1 MATSLSRW
9 ITFGYACAKPPAIR
23 YPMPDNNFNNL
34 LAEAI
39 SALNTP
45 NFTPKL
51 MRVIRTLFHFDCA
64 VILGYREGK
73 HPIYLYD
80 SIENERELLFQRYL
94 TDSFQNDPFFL
105 KLNETKQQGIFTLK
119 AVARKGVDFNSYCEQ
134 FYHQTGWKDELS
146 MLVEVESGRW
156 VMLYFGYMTDGKYFS
171 QQQINKLKPYFPII
185 QSLCQQHWKQTE
197 FTFSE
202 PVFAQSAYSG
212 SMRLA
217 IEQALAT
224 FGVESLTRREQEV
237 ASLLAQGFDTKEIAA
252 RLHLVQGTVKNHRK
266 RIYSK
271 LNVSSL
277 SELFQLFLNH
287 LILHSR

>member
-1 MATSLSRW
+1 
-9 ITFGYACAKPPAIR
+9 
-23 YPMPDNNFNNL
+23 MPDNNFNNL

-94 TDSFQNDPFFL
+94 TNTFQNDPFFL
-105 KLNETKQQGIFTLK
+105 KLNECKQQGIFTLK
-119 AVARKGVDFNSYCEQ
+119 DVARKGVDFQSYCEQ

-146 MLVEVESGRW
+146 MLIEVEPGRW
-156 VMLYFGYMTDGKYFS
+156 VMLYFGYMQEGQRFS
-171 QQQINKLKPYFPII
+171 QQQTRQLQPYFSLI

-197 FTFSE
+197 FTLSE
-202 PVFAQSAYSG
+202 PVITASSYSG
-212 SMRLA
+212 SIRLA
-217 IEQALAT
+217 IEQALTT
-224 FGVESLTRREQEV
+224 FGADTLTRREQEV

-266 RIYSK
+266 RIYSQ

-287 LILHSR
+287 LITHSK